1 MRILI
6 LLSLI
11 GFLFHSCQQ
20 NGKGQTTLAASQSGV
35 QGGVVEKQITPPQ
48 EDSPAKP
55 RYYRITSALT
65 DPKTPDEIKNSQD

>member
-20 NGKGQTTLAASQSGV
+20 NGKGQTTLAASQ
-35 QGGVVEKQITPPQ
+35 GGVVEKQITPPPAQ